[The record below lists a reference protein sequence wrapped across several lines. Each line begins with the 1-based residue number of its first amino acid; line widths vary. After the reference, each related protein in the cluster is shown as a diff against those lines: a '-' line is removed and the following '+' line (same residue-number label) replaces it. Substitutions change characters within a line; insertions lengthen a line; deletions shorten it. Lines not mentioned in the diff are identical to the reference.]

1 LKMHHWKRLFFLLIG
16 VNIAFVFLVILVF
29 VILIKSP
36 IEDAKVPDTQTVQS
50 GVQFNVKTN
59 KQDLNL
65 LINHYIKK
73 EYSGSLDYEVLL
85 TDEVELNG
93 KIPVFSENVEMKLT
107 FEPIALENGDLVLQ
121 QKNILIGKLTL
132 PVPLVLN
139 FIQNSYSLP
148 DWVTIQPYEEKVY
161 MKLQNM
167 KLKSD
172 LKVKVTEFD
181 LKNDDIEFSLRVPLE

>member
-1 LKMHHWKRLFFLLIG
+1 MHYWKRLFFLLIG
-16 VNIAFVFLVILVF
+16 VNITFVFLVILVF

-36 IEDAKVPDTQTVQS
+36 IEDAKVPDTQTVQN
-50 GVQFNVKTN
+50 GVEFNVKTN

-65 LINHYIKK
+65 LINHYIKE

-107 FEPIALENGDLVLQ
+107 FEPIALENGDLVLR

-161 MKLQNM
+161 MKLQDM

-172 LKVKVTEFD
+172 LKVQVTEFD
-181 LKNDDIEFSLRVPLE
+181 LKNDDLEFSLKVPLK

>member
-1 LKMHHWKRLFFLLIG
+1 MHHWKRLFFLLIG
-16 VNIAFVFLVILVF
+16 VNIAFAFLVILVF

-36 IEDAKVPDTQTVQS
+36 IEDAKVPDTQTVQN

-65 LINHYIKK
+65 LINHYIKE

-107 FEPIALENGDLVLQ
+107 FEPIAL
-121 QKNILIGKLTL
+121 
-132 PVPLVLN
+132 
-139 FIQNSYSLP
+139 
-148 DWVTIQPYEEKVY
+148 
-161 MKLQNM
+161 
-167 KLKSD
+167 
-172 LKVKVTEFD
+172 
-181 LKNDDIEFSLRVPLE
+181 

>member
-1 LKMHHWKRLFFLLIG
+1 MHHWKRLFFLLIG
-16 VNIAFVFLVILVF
+16 INIAFVFLVILVF
-29 VILIKSP
+29 MILIKSP
-36 IEDAKVPDTQTVQS
+36 IEDAKVPDTKTVQN

-65 LINHYIKK
+65 LINHYIKE

-93 KIPVFSENVEMKLT
+93 KIPVFGENVEMKLT

-121 QKNILIGKLTL
+121 QKNIWIGKLTL

-161 MKLQNM
+161 MKLQDM
-167 KLKSD
+167 RLKSD
-172 LKVKVTEFD
+172 LKVQVTEFD
-181 LKNDDIEFSLRVPLE
+181 LQNDDIEFLLKVPLK

>member
-1 LKMHHWKRLFFLLIG
+1 MHYWKRLFFLLIG
-16 VNIAFVFLVILVF
+16 VNITFVFLVILVF

-36 IEDAKVPDTQTVQS
+36 IEDAKVPDTQTVQNS
-50 GVQFNVKTN
+50 VEFNVKTN

-65 LINHYIKK
+65 LINHYIKE

-107 FEPIALENGDLVLQ
+107 FEPIVLENGDLVLQ
-121 QKNILIGKLTL
+121 QKNISIGKLTL

-139 FIQNSYSLP
+139 FIQNSYTLP

-167 KLKSD
+167 RLKSD
-172 LKVKVTEFD
+172 LKVQVTEFD
-181 LKNDDIEFSLRVPLE
+181 LKNDDLEFLLKVPLE